1 MILKIVGMFHNKE
14 LQKTNQKEF
23 EVEKVIKR
31 KFNHLY
37 AYEKDTTVLLIVGL
51 IKKILLQKSELFY
64 TLHQNLLKRMI

>member
-31 KFNHLY
+31 KFDQLY
-37 AYEKDTTVLLIVGL
+37 V
-51 IKKILLQKSELFY
+51 
-64 TLHQNLLKRMI
+64 

>member
-1 MILKIVGMFHNKE
+1 MFHNKE

-37 AYEKDTTVLLIVGL
+37 A
-51 IKKILLQKSELFY
+51 
-64 TLHQNLLKRMI
+64 